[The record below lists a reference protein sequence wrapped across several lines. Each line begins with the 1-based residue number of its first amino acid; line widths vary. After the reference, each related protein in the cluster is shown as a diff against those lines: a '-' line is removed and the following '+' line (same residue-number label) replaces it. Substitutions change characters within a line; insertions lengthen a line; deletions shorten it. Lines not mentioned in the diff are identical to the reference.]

1 MHVGAMFQL
10 SRNRSSQVTF
20 SRHVG
25 STHEVR
31 YYQWV
36 HSERTVLL
44 ETVDGSDNLIEN
56 LARKL
61 DEMTEHHFVS
71 KSQQRYLAD
80 LKAGLRKGH
89 CVVLADFSENYSVV
103 IQDEVQGYHW
113 TKDQITVHPFVAYFV
128 NESDNQQ
135 AKSFVCFSENL
146 QHNTVAV
153 FSFQKRVM
161 ESLKTIVPNLEKIYY
176 FSDGAA
182 SQYKNRKNFSNLCQH
197 DEDFGVA
204 AEWHF
209 FGTSR
214 VAR

>member
-113 TKDQITVHPFVAYFV
+113 TKDQI
-128 NESDNQQ
+128 
-135 AKSFVCFSENL
+135 
-146 QHNTVAV
+146 
-153 FSFQKRVM
+153 
-161 ESLKTIVPNLEKIYY
+161 
-176 FSDGAA
+176 
-182 SQYKNRKNFSNLCQH
+182 
-197 DEDFGVA
+197 
-204 AEWHF
+204 
-209 FGTSR
+209 
-214 VAR
+214 